1 MKGVLVLAVT
11 AQMSILGFYNYDNSV
26 LDGLLDSLP
35 SPKKVPKED
44 YFYPGDEINKDNF
57 LALLF
62 SECAELEIAI
72 TDYEILKKMITAWSE
87 TKEKQWQS
95 LYNTMYYKYN
105 PIWNKDGKIVRTETE
120 TRNLQEDFA
129 SKEKSTEEKDSSF
142 QSIDTRNL
150 TNTETRDIQETAI
163 PDTNKTITVSVSAYN
178 DNDFQN
184 KDRTSETVS
193 GTSTVTNTGTVT
205 NTDSGTLENTTSGSG
220 NNNISKDSTENR
232 TNTGTVTKEYIDS
245 ETGNIGV
252 TTTQKMIQEER
263 ELVANFNI
271 CELIV
276 NDFKYKFC
284 ILVY

>member
-11 AQMSILGFYNYDNSV
+11 AQISILGFYNYDNSV
-26 LDGLLDSLP
+26 LDGLLNSLP
-35 SPKKVPKED
+35 SPQKVPKED
-44 YFYPGDEINKDNF
+44 YFYPGDEISKDDF

-62 SECAELEIAI
+62 SECAELEVAI
-72 TDYEILKKMITAWSE
+72 TDCEILKKIITAWSK

-95 LYNTMYYKYN
+95 LYNTIYYKYN

-120 TRNLQEDFA
+120 TRNLQEGFT
-129 SKEKSTEEKDSSF
+129 SVEKTKEEKASSL
-142 QSIDTRNL
+142 QSADTRNL
-150 TNTETRDIQETAI
+150 TNTETRNTQDTAT
-163 PDTNKTITVSVSAYN
+163 PNTNKTITGMVSAYN

-184 KDRTSETVS
+184 KDKTSETVS
-193 GTSTVTNTGTVT
+193 GTSTVTGTGTVT
-205 NTDSGTLENTTSGSG
+205 NTDSGTVENISSGTG

-232 TNTGTVTKEYIDS
+232 TDTGTVTKEYIDS

-252 TTTQKMIQEER
+252 TTTQKMIEEER
-263 ELVANFNI
+263 ELVAKFNI

-284 ILVY
+284 IMVY